1 MQNGYIKTACASVE
15 IKVADCEFNT
25 QKIIEIIEK
34 ADKDGIN
41 ILTLP
46 ELCVTGYTCGD
57 LFFTSVLIKSALG
70 AVEKIVTATKGK
82 YPVVVFG
89 APLVY
94 NAKLYNCAICVCDGE
109 VLGVVPKSCLADW
122 GEHNELRYFNEYSD
136 GTALISLCGQE
147 VLFGNNL
154 VFTHSLLCDYTFA
167 IELCEDL
174 FSAVPVSQ
182 GLALG
187 GADIILNLSASSE
200 AVNKDVFR
208 NSEVVSASSKFIC
221 GYVYAN
227 ADYSEST
234 QDVVFSAHNIIA
246 QCGTVLAEN
255 QPFGENKYIS
265 ALVDVD
271 KIASERRKNNVFK
284 LCDGNVTYVEFE
296 QSVKKNDINFNVS
309 KTPFVPKND
318 DERSKR
324 AEHILN
330 IQSYGLKKRIEHT
343 NTKTCVLGISGGLDS
358 TLALLVTVRAM
369 DLAKRPRTDITC
381 VTMPCFGTTKR
392 TKSNAEKLCE
402 CLGVTFMEVDITKA
416 VTQHFEDIGH
426 NPKLYDVT
434 FENAQARER
443 TQVLMDIAN
452 KYSGLVIGTGDLSEL
467 ALGWA
472 TYNGDHMS
480 MYSVNCSVPKTL
492 VRVLVEYERKHSNE
506 FLSKVLDDILATP
519 VSPELL
525 PTDENGDIAQKTEE
539 IVGPYELHDFFLY
552 YTVRYGFAPNKI
564 FDLCSV
570 AFDGVYSKDTILKWL
585 EIFTKRFFT
594 QQFKRSCV
602 PDGPKVGS
610 VSLSPRGD
618 FKMPTDAVYNMW
630 LAQIEKLKNAE

>member
-25 QKIIEIIEK
+25 QKIIEAIEK
-34 ADKDGIN
+34 ADKGGVN

-57 LFFTSVLIKSALG
+57 LFFSSVLISGALSA
-70 AVEKIVTATKGK
+70 VDKIVSATKGK
-82 YPVVVFG
+82 YPIVVFG

-94 NAKLYNCAICVCDGE
+94 NAKLYNCAVCVCNGE
-109 VLGVVPKSCLADW
+109 ILGVVPKTKLADW
-122 GEHNELRYFNEYSD
+122 GEHNELRYFNEFKD
-136 GTALISLCGQE
+136 GTALLNLHGQD
-147 VLFGNNL
+147 VIFGNNI
-154 VFTHSLLCDYTFA
+154 VFAHNSLGNYTFA

-174 FSAVPVSQ
+174 FSSVPVSQ
-182 GLALG
+182 GLANG
-187 GADIILNLSASSE
+187 GANIILNLSASSE
-200 AVNKDVFR
+200 AVGKDKFR
-208 NSEVVSASSKFIC
+208 HDEVVSASSKFIC

-227 ADYSEST
+227 ADFTEST

-246 QCGTVLAEN
+246 ERGSVLVEN
-255 QPFGENKYIS
+255 KPFGANKYIT
-265 ALVDVD
+265 ALVDVE
-271 KIASERRKNNVFK
+271 KIASERRKNNVFEIS
-284 LCDGNVTYVEFE
+284 DSNVTYVEFE
-296 QSVKKNDINFNVS
+296 QPVKKNDIDFYVS
-309 KTPFVPKND
+309 KTPFVPECS
-318 DERSKR
+318 DELSKR

-416 VTQHFEDIGH
+416 VKQHFEDIGQ
-426 NPKLYDVT
+426 NPQHYDVT
-434 FENAQARER
+434 FENSQARER

-492 VRVLVEYERKHSNE
+492 VRALVEYESINANE
-506 FLSKVLDDILATP
+506 FLANVLNDILATP

-525 PTDENGDIAQKTEE
+525 PTDDNGDIAQKTEE
-539 IVGPYELHDFFLY
+539 LVGPYELHDFFMY
-552 YTVRYGFAPNKI
+552 YTVRYGFSPAKI
-564 FDLCSV
+564 FDLCV
-570 AFDGVYSKDTILKWL
+570 NAFDGVYGKPTILKWL
-585 EIFTKRFFT
+585 EVFTRRFFT

-618 FKMPTDAVYNMW
+618 FKMPTDAVYNLW
-630 LAQIEKLKNAE
+630 LAEIEKLKTIE